1 VGVVFVVYV
10 VAIGMMDRWKDWNV
24 DEMRQFLE
32 GRGVEYGKRNK
43 DELLEL
49 CTLALETNIE
59 FDPDAVYETTSVV
72 L

>member
-1 VGVVFVVYV
+1 
-10 VAIGMMDRWKDWNV
+10 MDER
-24 DEMRQFLE
+24 RQFLE

-49 CTLALETNIE
+49 CTLAVETNIE